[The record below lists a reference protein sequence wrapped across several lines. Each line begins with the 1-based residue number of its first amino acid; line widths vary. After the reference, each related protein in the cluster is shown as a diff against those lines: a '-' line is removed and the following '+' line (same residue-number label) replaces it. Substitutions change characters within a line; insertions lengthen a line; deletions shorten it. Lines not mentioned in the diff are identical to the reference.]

1 MKRDEILKQ
10 ISDFLHDRL
19 QMVVATS
26 GEHPWIATVYY
37 ALDSDL
43 NFYFISDPQTLH
55 GSHIASNPHI
65 ALSVSDSP
73 QHPSSKKKGIQ
84 IYGIATQLKDEKE
97 ITFGLELWRKK
108 LEVTSDAYTY
118 EGIMKNEIH
127 GRLYKIT
134 PKKIKYY
141 NEEIWDEGDEK
152 TITL

>member
-1 MKRDEILKQ
+1 MKREEILKH
-10 ISDFLHDRL
+10 ISNFLHERM
-19 QMVVATS
+19 QMVISTS

-37 ALDSDL
+37 ALDSQL
-43 NFYFISDPQTLH
+43 NFYFISDPKTLH
-55 GSHIASNPHI
+55 GSHIGSNPHI

-73 QHPSSKKKGIQ
+73 QHPSSKKKGVQ

-97 ITFGLELWRKK
+97 IKIGLTLWRKA

-118 EGIMKNEIH
+118 EGMMKNAIH
-127 GRLYKIT
+127 GRLYKVT

-152 TITL
+152 TIIL